1 MRKLTTI
8 IIMVMIFAMSSVGV
22 FADSGLTYRT
32 AKANKG
38 YVTKFYNDGH
48 YVGKVKTAKRL
59 VVKIVRDKNA
69 TEKVVNRR
77 CGKYILVEKVNGKC
91 INKRGDGRTTKGHY
105 IKYKN
110 AHKGD
115 KFTSYLVYED
125 SKYIDDISI
134 RVDVKR

>member
-32 AKANKG
+32 TKAHKG
-38 YVTKFYNDGH
+38 YVTKFYNNGH
-48 YVGKVKTAKRL
+48 YVGKVKTAKKL
-59 VVKIVRDKNA
+59 KVKIVD
-69 TEKVVNRR
+69 EKKTTTRVVNRR